1 MSKKLLL
8 GKEKKV
14 KTEDKSSFTYAAA
27 EAALADKKTF
37 DFDGKEYPVEI
48 TKEKAK
54 EIVNEEY
61 EFFMEQVEPFDI
73 SPLQDYVDNQAVY
86 GNMGEL
92 ASDDNGNP
100 ALFGK
105 IVQTTIKF
113 LQAVGITPPSE
124 TVLRSKFAAR
134 QAVPEIRELQKELGV
149 GVDGKVGPDT
159 FSAMISNYKNLKFKN
174 PPKSWSELLADFNR
188 QVSTVKTFFGNIPK
202 NWLEGLA
209 NSIGMISSGSGVAGR
224 MMGIL
229 QSLGLVAIPL
239 SVVLAV
245 GLAGRFGWRR
255 YVRSREKRQL
265 ARMFANDN
273 DIYKIL
279 EAKAQEAVKDIP
291 DFDEILL
298 KEIIRKT
305 EAAEKR
311 FGI

>member
-61 EFFMEQVEPFDI
+61 DFFMEQVEKFDI
-73 SPLQDYVDNQAVY
+73 SPLEDYVRNKNTYKRLDKMAESHPTKFNKLVQTVAKY
-86 GNMGEL
+86 LDAANI
-92 ASDDNGNP
+92 ARPSDSQLKNKIQNRVADSS
-100 ALFGK
+100 
-105 IVQTTIKF
+105 IVQ
-113 LQAVGITPPSE
+113 LQNLVGSD
-124 TVLRSKFAAR
+124 A
-134 QAVPEIRELQKELGV
+134 
-149 GVDGKVGPDT
+149 DGKLGPMT
-159 FSAMISNYKNLKFKN
+159 FSAMIGYYPNLEFPN
-174 PPKSWSELLADFNR
+174 PPVTWSDTLDNFNR
-188 QVSTVKTFFGNIPK
+188 QVETIKTFFGNIPK
-202 NWLEGLA
+202 NWLNGLA
-209 NSIGMISSGSGVAGR
+209 TNLGMIASNSSFAGK
-224 MMGIL
+224 MQGIL
-229 QSLGLVAIPL
+229 GSLGLVALPV

-245 GLAGRFGWRR
+245 GLGGRFAWRR
-255 YVRSREKRQL
+255 YLKSREKKQI
-265 ARMFANDN
+265 ARAFANDN
-273 DIYKIL
+273 DIYKVL

-291 DFDEILL
+291 NFDDILL
-298 KEIIRKT
+298 KEIIRKA